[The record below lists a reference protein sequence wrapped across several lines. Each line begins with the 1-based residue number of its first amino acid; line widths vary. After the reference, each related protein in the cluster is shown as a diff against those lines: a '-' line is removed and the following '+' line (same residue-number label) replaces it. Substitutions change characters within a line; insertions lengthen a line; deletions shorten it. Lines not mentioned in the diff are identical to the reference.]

1 MKKKK
6 GSESSVHQQI
16 VDYLKIQYPKVI
28 FRTDFASGARMTIGQ
43 AVKHK
48 KLQQS
53 RAWPDL
59 SIYHPTAKGSVLF
72 LEIKKDFSE
81 VFTKKG
87 SLVSNEHI
95 REQHEVLENLNNL
108 GYYADWGLGFDNTKK
123 KIDDWMLNK

>member
-1 MKKKK
+1 MKFKSK
-6 GSESSVHQQI
+6 SEASVHQQI
-16 VDYLKIQYPKVI
+16 VDYIKIQYPKVI

-53 RAWPDL
+53 RAWPDIA
-59 SIYHPTAKGSVLF
+59 IYHPTYKGSVLF

-87 SLVSNEHI
+87 NLVSNEHI
-95 REQHEVLENLNNL
+95 REQHEVLQTLNNL
-108 GYYADWGLGFDNTKK
+108 GYYADWGLGFDRTKK
-123 KIDDWMLNK
+123 IIDDWMKTK